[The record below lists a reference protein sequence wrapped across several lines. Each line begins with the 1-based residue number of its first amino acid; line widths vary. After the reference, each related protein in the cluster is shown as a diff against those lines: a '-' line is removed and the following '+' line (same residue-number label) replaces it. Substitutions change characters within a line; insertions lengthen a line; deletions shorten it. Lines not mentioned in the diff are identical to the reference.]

1 MVGRQRKLAVN
12 PLDEARQKLEGS
24 LDNTNWAKIT
34 EQIHQHGYATI
45 PKLLSPTACEI
56 LTAQFSTP
64 NIYRKTVVM
73 ERYRFG
79 LGRYKYWDYPLPT
92 LPQLLREKIYPQL
105 VPVANLWMQ
114 QLKVDVSYPETYSA
128 FQAKCWQAGQTKP
141 TPLILKYGPGGFNT
155 LHQDLYGE
163 IYFPIQLACFLS
175 DKEKDYTGGEFV
187 LTQQQPRAQSKAI
200 VLTPGQGD
208 LLIFATNFRPVLGNR
223 GYYRVTMKHGV
234 SEVKTGERYAMGII
248 FHDAES

>member
-1 MVGRQRKLAVN
+1 MAVN
-12 PLDEARQKLEGS
+12 LLNEALQKLQGS
-24 LDNTNWAKIT
+24 LDKTNWANVT
-34 EQIHQHGYATI
+34 EQLHQHGYAVI
-45 PKLLSPTACEI
+45 PKLLSPTACEM
-56 LTAQFSTP
+56 LTAQFATP
-64 NIYRKTVVM
+64 GIYRKTVVM

-79 LGRYKYWDYPLPT
+79 LGSYKYWDYPLPT
-92 LPQLLREKIYPQL
+92 LPQLLREAIYPRL

-114 QLKVDVSYPETYSA
+114 QLKVDMSYPKNYST
-128 FQAKCWQAGQTKP
+128 FQAQCNQAGQTKP

-175 DKEKDYTGGEFV
+175 KKEKDYTGGEFV

-200 VLTPGQGD
+200 VLTPEQGD
-208 LLIFATNFRPVLGNR
+208 LLIFATNFRPVLGSR

-234 SEVKTGERYAMGII
+234 SEVKTGERYAMGVI
-248 FHDAES
+248 FHDAEK